1 MRVPHP
7 TEQNGQMLGVV
18 LASLIRSSCARAMA
32 GASVTPRPTSP
43 PMAVPAPALAV
54 RRRKS
59 RRPTSIR
66 SSALEVGG
74 AREALHRLSG
84 DIATGLEGRNPP
96 HVIILTG
103 SGGPDGLAV

>member
-32 GASVTPRPTSP
+32 GASATPRPTSP
-43 PMAVPAPALAV
+43 PKAVPAPALAV

-66 SSALEVGG
+66 PSAVEVGG
-74 AREALHRLSG
+74 VREALHRLSG
-84 DIATGLEGRNPP
+84 DIETGLGARNPP
-96 HVIILTG
+96 HLKSLKG
-103 SGGPDGLAV
+103 SCGPDGA